1 MKLFLRD
8 HVPLMLFS
16 LVQMILVP
24 LLYALSGERRSLGV
38 MMYGVLLSVVGMALY
53 LAYRYLSHRALYREL
68 SAEAQTAEA
77 PLSTP
82 PLGDVPLS
90 EAVSLY
96 NERLRRSYSEQLYA
110 SESRMEQHLVF
121 VNRWVHQMKTPLSVI
136 QLTLPELDDAP
147 ADSIRAEVERIR
159 RGLEMVLYTARL
171 ERFEADFAVKPLLL
185 REAVSKAVVDS
196 RRFFIRSGITPELQI
211 DPALAV
217 YTDGKWFRFILDQL
231 LTNAV
236 NYSGASGK
244 KVTISAGTEGEWVR
258 LTIRDEGIGIRRE
271 DIGRVFQP
279 YFTGE
284 RGRDYRESTGMGLY
298 LVREIAERLEHRVE
312 LESTLGEGTAVTL
325 HLRRVRQTSP
335 TGGSKRMAAER
346 LSG

>member
-1 MKLFLRD
+1 MKLFLRE
-8 HVPLMLFS
+8 HVPLVLFS
-16 LVQMILVP
+16 LVQMVLVP
-24 LLYALSGERRSLGV
+24 LLYALSGEQRSLGV
-38 MMYGVLLSVVGMALY
+38 MMYGVLLSLVGMILY

-68 SAEAQTAEA
+68 SADAQTTAGA

-82 PLGDVPLS
+82 PLGEVPLA

-96 NERLRRSYSEQLYA
+96 NERLRRSYTEQLHA

-171 ERFEADFAVKPLLL
+171 ERFETDFAVKPLPL

-236 NYSGASGK
+236 NYSGAPGK
-244 KVTISAGTEGEWVR
+244 KVTISAETEGDWVR
-258 LTIRDEGIGIRRE
+258 LVIRDEGIGIHKA
-271 DIGRVFQP
+271 DIHRVFQP

-298 LVREIAERLEHRVE
+298 LVREIAGRLEHRVE

-325 HLRRVRQTSP
+325 LLRRVRQ
-335 TGGSKRMAAER
+335 M
-346 LSG
+346 